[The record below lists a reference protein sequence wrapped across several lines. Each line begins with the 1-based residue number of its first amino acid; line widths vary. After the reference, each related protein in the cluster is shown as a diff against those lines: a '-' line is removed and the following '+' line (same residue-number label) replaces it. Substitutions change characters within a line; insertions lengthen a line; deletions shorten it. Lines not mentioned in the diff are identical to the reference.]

1 MLKLDEYLE
10 TGVDKKLVL
19 KCVKIYEEYFGS
31 ISGWREVKREMV
43 HSLTGAEDF
52 RCFLVKRV
60 KNTKTR
66 NRVIRVL
73 EQVFDYLVMESVA
86 SGEEVVNPFI
96 YDYDK
101 EREFFKYGTTRER
114 IPFWIM
120 KEMIKEIKKD
130 DFKFGR
136 DQDFLSASLILWI
149 MMIFPLRSVQ
159 ARYLDSGLGDEFVYV
174 DGEIIKNLNGIN
186 GRREGFIRKSFYS
199 GVGRESYECLYVNTN
214 KNGEGFEIPFCNQ
227 EILEVIERQVSWV
240 KEMGFENVDK
250 EYGKN
255 RSKKVW
261 LLFPDKNGKVVS
273 KSKLDRLWKRFC
285 EYMSEKLGVKLIE
298 DGKCVYGLHCLR
310 VSGVSYGVES
320 GMNFQELGNYL
331 SGQSSEIVLHYNQVG
346 DLKSL
351 VQGKEQKLLGS
362 GKQILLIE
370 GVKNESK

>member
-43 HSLTGAEDF
+43 HSLIGDADF
-52 RCFLVKRV
+52 RSFLVKRV

-73 EQVFDYLVMESVA
+73 EQVFDYLDMESRA
-86 SGEEVVNPFI
+86 SGEEVENPFI
-96 YDYDK
+96 YEYDK

-130 DFKFGR
+130 NFKFGR
-136 DQDFLSASLILWI
+136 YGDCLSASLILWL
-149 MMIFPLRSVQ
+149 MMVFPLRSMQ
-159 ARYLDSGLGDEFVYV
+159 ARFLDSGLGDEFIYV
-174 DGEIIKNLNGIN
+174 GGDMVKNLNGVK

-199 GVGRESYECLYVNTN
+199 GIGRESYECLYVNTN
-214 KNGEGFEIPFCNQ
+214 KNGEGFEIPFCSQ
-227 EILEVIERQVSWV
+227 EILEVIERQVIWV
-240 KEMGFENVDK
+240 KEMGFGSVEK
-250 EYGKN
+250 EYGKKRN
-255 RSKKVW
+255 KKVW

-273 KSKLDRLWKRFC
+273 KAKLDRLWKKFC
-285 EYMSEKLGVKLIE
+285 GYMSERLGIKLVE
-298 DGKCVYGLHCLR
+298 NGKCVYGLHCLR
-310 VSGVSYGVES
+310 VSGVSMGVEE
-320 GMNFQELGNYL
+320 MDFEKLGQYL

-351 VQGKEQKLLGS
+351 VQGKEQKLIGS
-362 GKQILLIE
+362 GKKILLLE
-370 GVKNESK
+370 GVNNESK

>member
-31 ISGWREVKREMV
+31 ISGWREVKRENV
-43 HSLTGAEDF
+43 HSLTGEEDF
-52 RCFLVKRV
+52 RGFLVKRV

-66 NRVIRVL
+66 NRIVRIL
-73 EQVFDYLVMESVA
+73 EQVFDYLVMEAVA
-86 SGEEVVNPFI
+86 SGEVVVNPFM

-114 IPFWIM
+114 LPFWIM
-120 KEMIKEIKKD
+120 KEMVKEIKKD
-130 DFKFGR
+130 NFKFGR
-136 DQDFLSASLILWI
+136 DEDCLSASLILWL
-149 MMIFPLRSVQ
+149 MMVFPLRSIQ
-159 ARYLDSGLGDEFVYV
+159 ARFLDSGLRDEFMYSG
-174 DGEIIKNLNGIN
+174 GEMIKNLNGVK

-214 KNGEGFEIPFCNQ
+214 KNGEGFEIPFCSQ
-227 EILEVIERQVSWV
+227 EILEVIERQVEWI
-240 KEMGFENVDK
+240 KEKGFGVVDK

-255 RSKKVW
+255 RDKTVW

-273 KSKLDRLWKRFC
+273 KAKLDRLWKKFC
-285 EYMSEKLGVKLIE
+285 EYMSGRLGIKLIE
-298 DGKCVYGLHCLR
+298 DGKCVYGLHSLR
-310 VSGVSYGVES
+310 VSGVSSGVEE
-320 GMNFQELGNYL
+320 MDYEKLGQYL
-331 SGQSSEIVLHYNQVG
+331 SGQSSEIVLYYNQVG

-351 VQGKEQKLLGS
+351 VQGKEQKLIDS
-362 GKQILLIE
+362 GKNVLLLE